1 MVEQEL
7 IDILKNKYDITFKNQ
22 DLLEEALTHSSYANE
37 HREMGVKDYER
48 LEFLGDAVMEIN
60 VSDYIFRNYPDLPE
74 GQLTRLR
81 SSIVCTASFSQ
92 FDREVGLQKFIRLG
106 NGEEKDGARERD
118 TLLEDVFESF
128 NGALYLD
135 QGNDKVVEF
144 LKKVV
149 YPHIDSGE
157 FTDDNDYKTELQ
169 EELQKN
175 GDVNIDYEV
184 LKEEGSDEDTEF
196 TVQLVVNNH
205 KLAIGSGHS
214 KKSADQEAAKKQLDI
229 MKKK

>member
-81 SSIVCTASFSQ
+81 SAIVCTASFSQ

-184 LKEEGSDEDTEF
+184 LKEEGSDENTEF